1 MRRFDWDMKN
11 NKRSLFILKY
21 LSEQTD
27 ENHLA
32 TILQINDYL
41 QQYELDAN
49 RETISD
55 CIKELQEVGY
65 DIFCVRSTQNQY
77 YMRERPFSLAEIKLL
92 VDAVQSSRFI
102 SKEQSMELVSKLADL
117 VGSHKSEILKRH
129 LYIESRAKTDN
140 TDIMEYVDRIHRA
153 IIEQRKVKF
162 KYYEYTPNKEKVL
175 RHGGQIYTVA
185 PYVLVWNNDM
195 YYVVGF
201 YEEKDRVSKFRIDRM
216 CELTLSE
223 EQAEDIQN
231 DLNMS
236 DFFEKE
242 FSMMNGKLCEVELLC
257 ENKLMSSIIDKFGQD
272 VHTEIVD
279 EGHFKAIVEVSL
291 SSNFYGWVFA
301 SGGAMKIIGPEWVK
315 TAFGVQ
321 ICAFISMISPNAENP

>member
-1 MRRFDWDMKN
+1 MKN
-11 NKRSLFILKY
+11 NKRSLLVLKF
-21 LSEQTD
+21 LTEQTD

-32 TILQINDYL
+32 TIAQINDYL

-77 YMRERPFSLAEIKLL
+77 YMRGRSFSLAEVKLL

-102 SKEQSMELVSKLADL
+102 SKEQSKELVSKLADL

-129 LYIESRAKTDN
+129 LYIESRAKTDS
-140 TDIMEYVDRIHRA
+140 TDIMEYVDRIHHA
-153 IIEQRKVKF
+153 IIEQRRLKF
-162 KYYEYTPNKEKVL
+162 KYNEYNPNKEKVL
-175 RHGGQIYTVA
+175 RHGGQTYTVS

-201 YEEKDRVSKFRIDRM
+201 YEEKERVSKFRIDRM
-216 CELTLSE
+216 CELVLTE
-223 EQAEDIQN
+223 EPSRGVQN

-242 FSMMNGKLCEVELLC
+242 FSMMNGEPCEVELLC
-257 ENKLMSSIIDKFGQD
+257 ENKLMSSIIDKFGVD
-272 VHTEIVD
+272 VKTEIVD
-279 EGHFKAIVEVSL
+279 EEYFKVIAEVNL
-291 SSNFYGWVFA
+291 SGNFYGWVFA
-301 SGGAMKIIGPEWVK
+301 SQGAMRITYPNWVK
-315 TAFGVQ
+315 EKFHRIVNTYA
-321 ICAFISMISPNAENP
+321 

>member
-1 MRRFDWDMKN
+1 MWRFDWDMKN

-175 RHGGQIYTVA
+175 RYGGQIYTVA

-279 EGHFKAIVEVSL
+279 EGHFKVIVEINL
-291 SSNFYGWVFA
+291 SGNFYGWVFA
-301 SGGAMKIIGPEWVK
+301 SRGAMQIIGPQWVK
-315 TAFGVQ
+315 EAFGEH
-321 ICAFISMISPNAENP
+321 ISAYQY

>member
-1 MRRFDWDMKN
+1 MKN
-11 NKRSLFILKY
+11 NKRSLLVLKF
-21 LSEQTD
+21 LTEQTD

-129 LYIESRAKTDN
+129 LYIESRAKTDS
-140 TDIMEYVDRIHRA
+140 TDIMEYVDRIHHA

-162 KYYEYTPNKEKVL
+162 KYYEYNPNKEKVL
-175 RHGGQIYTVA
+175 RHGGQIYTVS

-201 YEEKDRVSKFRIDRM
+201 YEEKNRVSKFRIDRM
-216 CELTLSE
+216 CELVLTE
-223 EQAEDIQN
+223 EQVEDIQN

-242 FSMMNGKLCEVELLC
+242 FSMMNGELCEVELFC
-257 ENKLMSSIIDKFGQD
+257 ENKLMGSIIDKFGVD
-272 VHTEIVD
+272 VKTEIVD
-279 EGHFKAIVEVSL
+279 EEYFKVIVEVNL
-291 SSNFYGWVFA
+291 SGNFYGWVFA
-301 SGGAMKIIGPEWVK
+301 SQGAMRITYPTWVK
-315 TAFGVQ
+315 
-321 ICAFISMISPNAENP
+321 ENFRRIVNSYT

>member
-1 MRRFDWDMKN
+1 MKN

-32 TILQINDYL
+32 TIAQINDYL

-77 YMRERPFSLAEIKLL
+77 YMRERPFSLAEVKLL

-140 TDIMEYVDRIHRA
+140 IDIMEYVDRIHRA

-162 KYYEYTPNKEKVL
+162 KYYEYNPNKEKVL

-216 CELTLSE
+216 CELTLPE
-223 EQAEDIQN
+223 EQVEDIQN

-242 FSMMNGKLCEVELLC
+242 FSMMNGELCEVELLC
-257 ENKLMSSIIDKFGQD
+257 ENRLMSSIIDKFGQD

-279 EGHFKAIVEVSL
+279 EDHFKVIVEINL
-291 SSNFYGWVFA
+291 SGNFYGWVFA
-301 SGGAMKIIGPEWVK
+301 SGGAMQITGPRWVK
-315 TAFGVQ
+315 EAFGEQ
-321 ICAFISMISPNAENP
+321 IRASQYPNLLSAVNP

>member
-1 MRRFDWDMKN
+1 MKN

-21 LSEQTD
+21 LSKQTD

-162 KYYEYTPNKEKVL
+162 KYYEYNPNKEKVL
-175 RHGGQIYTVA
+175 RHGGQIYTVS

-201 YEEKDRVSKFRIDRM
+201 YEEKERIYKFRIDRM
-216 CELTLSE
+216 CELMVIAEEGREISE
-223 EQAEDIQN
+223 

-279 EGHFKAIVEVSL
+279 EGHFKVIVEINL
-291 SSNFYGWVFA
+291 SGNFYGWVFA
-301 SGGAMKIIGPEWVK
+301 SRGAMKIIGPEWVK
-315 TAFGVQ
+315 EAFGEQ
-321 ICAFISMISPNAENP
+321 ISAFQLNC

>member
-1 MRRFDWDMKN
+1 MKN

-77 YMRERPFSLAEIKLL
+77 YMRERPFSIAEVKLL
-92 VDAVQSSRFI
+92 VDAVQSSRFV

-129 LYIESRAKTDN
+129 LYIESRAKTDS
-140 TDIMEYVDRIHRA
+140 TDIMEYVDQIHRA

-162 KYYEYTPNKEKVL
+162 KYFEYNPNKEKVL
-175 RHGGQIYTVA
+175 RYGGQIYTVA

-201 YEEKDRVSKFRIDRM
+201 YEEKERMSKFRIDRM
-216 CELTLSE
+216 SELVLTE
-223 EQAEDIQN
+223 EQSEDNHN

-242 FSMMNGKLCEVELLC
+242 FSMMNGEPCKVELLC
-257 ENKLMSSIIDKFGQD
+257 ENKLMGSIIDKFGQD

-279 EGHFKAIVEVSL
+279 EGHFKVIVEINL
-291 SSNFYGWVFA
+291 SGNFYGWVFA
-301 SGGAMKIIGPEWVK
+301 SRGAMQIIGPQWVK
-315 TAFGVQ
+315 EAFGEH
-321 ICAFISMISPNAENP
+321 ISAYQYSILPSAANP